1 MGAQEPMRD
10 SHIDFATGLLGV
22 FVDLL
27 RALDAKGVLPAAEAR
42 AAFKQSFDAVPE
54 EERDHPKHAVLRF
67 LIDGLGEKEAANED
81 PAQPAPR
88 PGWLRGV
95 IDNPAAGD

>member
-1 MGAQEPMRD
+1 MRD

-27 RALDAKGVLPAAEAR
+27 RALDAKGVLPADEAR
-42 AAFKQSFDAVPE
+42 AAFKQAFDAIPA

-67 LIDGLGEKEAANED
+67 LIDGLGEKDAD
-81 PAQPAPR
+81 PAQPAAR
-88 PGWLRGV
+88 PDWLRGV
-95 IDNPAAGD
+95 IDNPQAGD